1 MERDKNRTVWLAE
14 VGVLM
19 TDKNDPSFKTYSKAY
34 DGKYGYYDENQVYF
48 PEEQAAMNYV
58 RDYVANGVEK
68 TYGVVSVTCIPES
81 SIGNDNV
88 SELPVEDESYDVK
101 DVVFCLAKIDGNVRV
116 NFIEGVEPYAFD
128 ACKAADKCVAWI
140 RDWFAENGPGCN
152 AVIGISGGKD
162 STVVAALCA
171 RALGP
176 DRVIGIMMPNVK
188 QDDIEDS
195 RAIIKSLGIKGYT
208 FNIGNAYTAMM
219 AEMISRITTEPSRQ
233 SEENLSPRLRM
244 SALYLIAQS
253 MNGRVSNNCNASENY
268 IGYSTIYGDTAGDFS
283 PISGFTV
290 SEVIAIGRV
299 LGIPEQYLVKPPS
312 DGLCG
317 RTDEDKIGFT
327 YETLD
332 NYIRFGRLPDEI
344 TRRKIDIMH
353 RNNRFK
359 HEPMAAFKW
368 ECLTPYVSRS
378 IHVPFREK
386 EGLR

>member
-1 MERDKNRTVWLAE
+1 MEKDENRTVWLAD

-19 TDKNDPSFKTYSKAY
+19 TDEKDPSFEMYSDAY
-34 DGKYGYYDENQVYF
+34 DRKYGYYDENQVYF
-48 PEEQAAMNYV
+48 PEKQDAMNYV
-58 RDYVANGVEK
+58 RDYVAKGVEK
-68 TYGVVSVTCIPES
+68 TYGIVSETYIPES
-81 SIGNDNV
+81 SIGNEDV
-88 SELPVEDESYDVK
+88 SDLPVEDESYGVN

-116 NFIEGVEPYAFD
+116 NFIEGATPYEFD
-128 ACKAADKCVAWI
+128 ARTAADGCIRWI
-140 RDWFAENGPGCN
+140 RDWFTENGSGCN

-162 STVVAALCA
+162 STVVAALCVK
-171 RALGP
+171 ALGP
-176 DRVIGIMMPNVK
+176 ERVIGVMMPNVK

-219 AEMISRITTEPSRQ
+219 AELISRITTEPSRQ
-233 SEENLSPRLRM
+233 SEENLAPRLRM

-253 MNGRVSNNCNASENY
+253 VNGRVSNNCNASENY

-299 LGIPEQYLVKPPS
+299 LGIPEQYLIKPPS

-327 YETLD
+327 YEVLD
-332 NYIRFGRLPDEI
+332 NYIRFGQLPDDN
-344 TRRKIDIMH
+344 TRRKIDTMH

-359 HEPMAAFKW
+359 HRPMAAFEWKW
-368 ECLTPYVSRS
+368 LSPYQD
-378 IHVPFREK
+378 
-386 EGLR
+386 

>member
-1 MERDKNRTVWLAE
+1 MEKDENRTVWLAD

-19 TDKNDPSFKTYSKAY
+19 TDEKDPSFEMYSDAY
-34 DGKYGYYDENQVYF
+34 DRKYGYYDENQIYF
-48 PEEQAAMNYV
+48 PEKQDAMNYV
-58 RDYVANGVEK
+58 RDYVAKGVEK
-68 TYGVVSVTCIPES
+68 TYGIVSETYIPES
-81 SIGNDNV
+81 SIGNEDV
-88 SELPVEDESYDVK
+88 SELPVEDENYDVK

-116 NFIEGVEPYAFD
+116 NFIEGATPYEFD
-128 ACKAADKCVAWI
+128 AKVAADGCIRWI
-140 RDWFAENGPGCN
+140 RDWFTENGSGCN

-162 STVVAALCA
+162 STVVAALCVK
-171 RALGP
+171 ALGP
-176 DRVIGIMMPNVK
+176 ERVIGVMMPNVK
-188 QDDIEDS
+188 QDDIDDS
-195 RAIIKSLGIKGYT
+195 RAIIKSLGIKGHT

-219 AEMISRITTEPSRQ
+219 AELISRITTEPSRQ
-233 SEENLSPRLRM
+233 SEENLAPRLRM

-253 MNGRVSNNCNASENY
+253 VNGRVSNNCNASENY

-327 YETLD
+327 YEVLD
-332 NYIRFGRLPDEI
+332 NYIRFGQLPDDN
-344 TRRKIDIMH
+344 TRRKIDTMH

-359 HEPMAAFKW
+359 HRPMAAFEWKW
-368 ECLTPYVSRS
+368 LSPYQD
-378 IHVPFREK
+378 
-386 EGLR
+386 